1 MKRLIYHNDLYV
13 VRRLRDVEI
22 GEAVVM
28 RLHLPKDG
36 VREFTL
42 PLTAVTS
49 RDEFRK
55 FMSMQGVA
63 VTKMDEIMQYT
74 TTWVNELQAN
84 SVADQ
89 AHRQFGWTGR

>member
-1 MKRLIYHNDLYV
+1 MYKRQDLYV

-28 RLHLPKDG
+28 RLHLPRDG

-49 RDEFRK
+49 REEFRK
-55 FMSMQGVA
+55 HMSMQGVA
-63 VTKMDEIMQYT
+63 VTRMDELMAYT
-74 TTWVNELQAN
+74 TTWVNELQSN
-84 SVADQ
+84 SMADE
-89 AHRQFGWTGR
+89 AHRQLGRSNEEC